1 MNRSMPCS
9 KKRSGEQK
17 RPEAW
22 PDPTRNAHCGSNTR
36 SDSHTTHRSGQILWP
51 NQFNMKTAP
60 KKQAEGSL
68 TLAKEGPEPET
79 IRNGNQINE
88 IDLVGE
94 QTAQHFRERGGSAG
108 DWDSTCS
115 MLEHH
120 LVTRSKNRFLRT
132 RYGLLRKRFL
142 CDWDTAQVSEH
153 WYIQQRTSIL
163 FWLSSK
169 WCDKQSRG
177 KQPRL
182 CTAAKIMCDFI

>member
-9 KKRSGEQK
+9 KKRSGEQRK
-17 RPEAW
+17 PEPW

-51 NQFNMKTAP
+51 NHFNMKTAP

-79 IRNGNQINE
+79 IRSGNQINE

-94 QTAQHFRERGGSAG
+94 QAAQHFRERGASAG
-108 DWDSTCS
+108 DWGSACS

-120 LVTRSKNRFLRT
+120 LVTRSKNRFLQT
-132 RYGLLRKRFL
+132 WYGLLRKHVCSVTEILLR
-142 CDWDTAQVSEH
+142 CPSTGTSNREH
-153 WYIQQRTSIL
+153 P
-163 FWLSSK
+163 SSFGSLASDVTNNPEESSPD
-169 WCDKQSRG
+169 CVLLQN
-177 KQPRL
+177 
-182 CTAAKIMCDFI
+182 